1 MKKKIVAACLVICL
15 LATAVIGTTLAYF
28 TDTDEVTNTFT
39 AGNVDIT
46 LLEHPLNENGKT
58 VDKEAAGVEGQA
70 YHVYPGVEYQK
81 DPYITV
87 SDGSED
93 CYLFVKLENGL
104 AGLET
109 KKTGKT
115 IVEQMN
121 NKGWEALSEP
131 YGDVFV
137 LTVDGE
143 PVIKSEND
151 EVYVFDTFEIDAS
164 KNATDLKGIEDKPVK
179 LTAYAVQADGVA
191 DAEAAWIASF
201 GSPVEP

>member
-1 MKKKIVAACLVICL
+1 MKKKILAACLVICL

-39 AGNVDIT
+39 AGKVDIT
-46 LLEHPLNENGKT
+46 LLEHPLNEDGKT
-58 VDKEAAGVEGQA
+58 VDKEAAGVESQA

-87 SDGSED
+87 SGGSED

-109 KKTGKT
+109 DGKT

-121 NKGWEALSEP
+121 NKGWKVLSEP

-137 LTVDGE
+137 LTEDGE

-151 EVYVFDTFEIDAS
+151 VVHVFETFEIDAS
-164 KNATDLKGIEDKPVK
+164 KNATDLNGIENKPVK
-179 LTAYAVQADGVA
+179 LTAYAVQADGVT